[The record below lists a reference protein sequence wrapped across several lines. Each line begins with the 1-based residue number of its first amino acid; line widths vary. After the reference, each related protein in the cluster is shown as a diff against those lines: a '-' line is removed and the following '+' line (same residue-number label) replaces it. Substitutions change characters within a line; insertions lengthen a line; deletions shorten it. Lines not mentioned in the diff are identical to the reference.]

1 MATLPSISYTIGEYF
16 VQNQM
21 SLLIYLPVKTRYVY
35 KERVFTYEN
44 KRYEKSIDADCRTPV
59 AMPDVGQCDH
69 NARGRSI
76 NTCSHRHAVP
86 PLSVRANTNSRLTY
100 AAWLLL
106 VWSHLCLGTVPA
118 QDRKT
123 VDF

>member
-44 KRYEKSIDADCRTPV
+44 KRYEKSIDADCTVVSSNLEAITLRILHTSELAGEQFLFYSSRFV
-59 AMPDVGQCDH
+59 A
-69 NARGRSI
+69 
-76 NTCSHRHAVP
+76 
-86 PLSVRANTNSRLTY
+86 
-100 AAWLLL
+100 
-106 VWSHLCLGTVPA
+106 
-118 QDRKT
+118 
-123 VDF
+123 

>member
-44 KRYEKSIDADCRTPV
+44 KRYEKSIDADTYYYLHYTRREV
-59 AMPDVGQCDH
+59 SRR
-69 NARGRSI
+69 AREVIMSARVVSW
-76 NTCSHRHAVP
+76 CSLSRDGEGLPETLVQAP
-86 PLSVRANTNSRLTY
+86 PSTR
-100 AAWLLL
+100 
-106 VWSHLCLGTVPA
+106 
-118 QDRKT
+118 
-123 VDF
+123 